1 MKTIFKKI
9 GLSLA
14 AFACVICAGVGVALT
29 APQTTEANAA
39 TVTLED
45 RNYYISGTGVRLIND
60 KNGAGLRFHTNLLAS
75 EYARVEESGTLIIP
89 EFRYDGELTLDDLS
103 KDAKSRP
110 THIVTKGTVN
120 GQAVDYWRDCTVD
133 GEAFKRATVYL
144 HDIPAAGY
152 STRMVVVSYVKI
164 DGQYVYTSVIEGS
177 NYISMSDVA
186 SSLMN
191 TASEEDK
198 ARLETF
204 VVDEVAVTFVLAD
217 GAKTT
222 QTVAYGEKLV
232 APVIDN
238 NADWYNVTWKDQ
250 YGKVWDFEYSKVT
263 YPVTLTAVFTP
274 VEEVKQVASKVLG
287 DCYGADSVERA
298 FVNGST
304 PEVLTTGVPAGF
316 NVLNKFTW
324 YKDSNSIWK
333 INSNPLYR
341 GCYSNAD
348 LSSYEKVRFM
358 LKLETEGDAYV
369 TFSNKGQVIRNEWLT
384 FELTQNTPGVWS
396 LKVFNESGEV
406 VYTAENYSRFE
417 ESVDSLRSLVFP
429 SGWTQAL
436 GHTFATKLMPA
447 TTKDHDVYVYATD
460 VLGYK
465 AKNVSVYPDMNTT
478 EVWGH
483 IWNGYYFTGGGQAEG
498 AWSDEAAPAGFNKVT
513 EYTWTSTTSND
524 FLKVSHFNDGDITA
538 YSDLYFAM
546 KVENGMDIYIQGAPS
561 FYTGGD
567 WLYVHVYQ
575 AEDGTW
581 SKDFM
586 SIDGS
591 YSVIG
596 KQKGLVGTKL
606 PQLMNYKSGINT
618 GSYPRLD
625 SSVGATATAYFTE
638 VRGILKDAP
647 STPEAVAGPMDIP
660 EEATTARTYIWRDDL
675 YTNGSMALMTEGAP
689 AGFTTVLVHTWNS
702 SRTGEYSYCFDESL
716 DISKYTDLYFAMK
729 LENGSHFYVRN
740 SSAGHYTGG
749 NWLYAHYSKNAD
761 GTWTMNVEAVDG
773 YKAYS
778 KQIYTATTLKG
789 LLENNLYA
797 YSSDTSVTRV
807 AYYTEVR
814 AVSEEGIWGERA
826 VWSAVD
832 RVVEGEIAMG
842 IPVGLT
848 STYMKTNFTVNDLA
862 TLDLSDGYY
871 DQVKFGLISDQDI
884 ILKSGYGYI
893 PEGESAP
900 RSTTVLSS
908 KYSNKWYTMNVFTL
922 TNLGN
927 NNWQVDVTGRLWYA
941 SGTVDGVSKGSGTVT
956 GTFTYTASGTTLK
969 EIFSTIFNPLKGTVY
984 CTEVRGTHTHKVSKT
999 VSLGN
1004 GYLQSYC
1011 ACGMTMGEPVA
1022 FAHGIP
1028 AEATTI
1034 LPSIWRDDNYALNG
1048 YTSMAVPAGFT
1059 NVKQYDWLG
1068 NKANAGSPWGAS
1080 DTNMSTYCINA
1091 TDISGYSDVYFAI
1104 RIVGGKD
1111 IYIRGLGDN
1120 ATYAGGDWL
1129 YVHYQQTSA
1138 GVWTLSVA
1146 SVDGYTYVKT
1156 GVTGNDLKTLMSWTA
1171 TNNSLFPRR
1180 NADDVAPMV
1189 YFTDV
1194 RGISAAC
1201 TDHVVASYASNG
1213 DGTHNALCTC
1223 GEVMGTASCYGGTAT
1238 CTLPSICAACNT
1250 AYGAALGHNYV
1261 WELGKQTCTICGDVA
1276 ATATK
1281 ALDYAFNPSA
1291 PHLVSNADLGG
1302 VTAPAGFT
1310 SVTRRDAGSN
1320 WTSSVLH
1327 ANNFAI
1333 TSLSM
1338 YSEVWFAIKIVNA
1351 RFVFVNMASD
1361 YSKDSWVY
1369 FHLIRLADSQWE
1381 IEVSIDGATYAKI
1394 DNQSGA
1400 QISAS
1405 QQPSN
1410 SLAAMLYDGGYGSA
1424 DGNAIL
1430 IYFVRS
1436 APILYSTE
1444 VLGVLSPNISGHAT
1458 KVRQSIWRDSNYA
1471 ISASTS
1477 EPAPVGFTFVKE
1489 YKWNHNTTLSNGI
1502 PWGSGSKDFPTTC
1515 LDEAVFTGYSEVYFA
1530 IKLVGG
1536 TGFFVRN
1543 ATNNRYMGTEWLYY
1557 HYTKANDGT
1566 WSLTVRT
1573 ADGYEA
1579 INVQSGIVGEKLST
1593 IMTWGSYGNGCYP
1606 TKAEGDTTSDVRV
1619 YMTDMWAVA
1628 DGTEHT
1634 ADKTVSN
1641 GDGTH
1646 NVVCSCG
1653 YVLTANVACAG
1664 SEATCSEQAKCATC
1678 NGYYGETL
1686 EHVGSWDGEAYVCE
1700 NCGENVGAVKTVLPK
1715 KSVVLFNNATSIKA
1729 NDVTQAVIDLS
1740 EVTDLPISS
1749 VKSVQFDNLTYD
1761 GATIENKKVSVP
1773 VIPKAFFGDY
1783 EATITLVI
1791 EGKEFEI
1798 NFPILA
1804 VTNLITTNAGMQSMR
1819 FILRG
1824 ADTAADADGSI
1835 GGKGGADTMDGDGYY
1850 MLGGNINLTKGT
1862 YVYGTS
1868 YVPFIG
1874 TFDGDGYSLIGYGW
1888 ANWYGSNHQDIS
1900 SSVYGNYLQGSLF
1913 GVIDGYVKNVA
1924 FTKCKFGIFENIM
1937 HCGSGVFEDCYIEIL
1952 DMNTDANMYTPC
1964 IFARQE
1970 VYGNGTL
1977 RNVVIDYSNFNS
1989 PILDAAINT
1998 AEIDDLT
2005 PNGTNAENVGTRYMA
2020 AAGKCYKGEN
2030 VLVVNF
2036 NKKYISVKSGR
2047 GNIYTELDGSH
2058 NDGAAAGIRAEYTDG
2073 TNNGALYNYANLDAK
2088 LWKMVNG
2095 IPYLIKLNVS
2105 GTASAPSE
2113 VSPEQNKDELD
2124 GYVTNNGTTQYYI
2137 AWENTT
2143 SATKSAKFI
2152 FNTAKTSTGATLGVG
2167 NADVDNLWKKQIVL
2181 GSYANYGDKISGL
2194 NMGELVDESYGVYL
2208 VEKTFF
2214 ILADSQ
2220 AALEIA
2226 AEEFCRRIFGWM
2238 ELAPNQFVY
2247 DMVATVAIPASLNY
2261 TSEIVFEK
2269 RSGAFSSD
2277 YNEKHTMN
2285 FTAGSPY
2292 TNYSAM
2298 HNALDYFANYTGDMT
2313 NMLNINSETDEK
2325 GANNEIH
2332 GEQLCYTARGNKTS
2346 FDAMV
2351 GHVVNEIVNL
2361 AMSNTTMTVVNF
2373 MIEDDPDYCGCS
2385 ECKKFSNPSIP
2396 QLIFLN
2402 ELAYRL
2408 NNHEYL
2414 RTAGRTIKIEFF
2426 AYSSFY
2432 HAPIMTASDVTA
2444 LDSLKT
2450 TLGLKAENKTATFTY
2465 KGLNTAGATYAA
2477 ANDTTTHTILTSDG
2491 LLRLWWTSH
2500 KASHAY
2506 ALSHEANDHMY
2517 LPLLAWTAS
2526 VGAQNVDIFM
2536 YQTSFWDLQL
2546 PLNTWEYQ
2554 LIWYQELNKLGIGSY
2569 MFNLGNSY
2577 NKAEAQTAFHVFKA
2591 YIDSRAMTDLNV
2603 TFEQLKDEFFSTNGY
2618 YGKAGPQMRTFFE
2631 ELVSALER
2639 KKQDGS
2645 ASILADNGDT
2655 TTEYVDAAEFRYY
2668 PLDANGNAIP
2678 SGSNT
2683 AVAKPATPMYW
2694 RIQAFFNG
2702 VYGLSEGALLFQQT
2716 GASHNT
2722 VTGVGKN
2729 TSVTIA
2735 LQKSAHAYNLYVVDG
2750 KTQLETLK
2758 AWQQYCVTALNT
2770 AGLTETQKKHIKME
2784 AVFPE
2789 YALLL
2794 LHTDYSVTFTRE
2806 NSDAD
2811 TWTRQNSVGCTLQSG
2826 AANVTSVSGNT
2837 LTYQSLYD
2845 LMKSLGIERPS
2856 EQYGYNGKSLSGNDA
2871 RIGAGWMQLTFT
2883 DSNAGVLGLY
2893 GKDVT
2898 MGITLSNVLSHS
2910 AFVNWGVTL

>member
-1 MKTIFKKI
+1 MK
-9 GLSLA
+9 
-14 AFACVICAGVGVALT
+14 
-29 APQTTEANAA
+29 
-39 TVTLED
+39 
-45 RNYYISGTGVRLIND
+45 
-60 KNGAGLRFHTNLLAS
+60 
-75 EYARVEESGTLIIP
+75 
-89 EFRYDGELTLDDLS
+89 
-103 KDAKSRP
+103 
-110 THIVTKGTVN
+110 
-120 GQAVDYWRDCTVD
+120 
-133 GEAFKRATVYL
+133 
-144 HDIPAAGY
+144 
-152 STRMVVVSYVKI
+152 
-164 DGQYVYTSVIEGS
+164 
-177 NYISMSDVA
+177 
-186 SSLMN
+186 
-191 TASEEDK
+191 
-198 ARLETF
+198 
-204 VVDEVAVTFVLAD
+204 
-217 GAKTT
+217 
-222 QTVAYGEKLV
+222 
-232 APVIDN
+232 
-238 NADWYNVTWKDQ
+238 
-250 YGKVWDFEYSKVT
+250 
-263 YPVTLTAVFTP
+263 
-274 VEEVKQVASKVLG
+274 
-287 DCYGADSVERA
+287 
-298 FVNGST
+298 
-304 PEVLTTGVPAGF
+304 TGVPAGF

-324 YKDSNSIWK
+324 FKDSNSIWK
-333 INSNPLYR
+333 INHNPLYR
-341 GCYSNAD
+341 ACYDDTD
-348 LSSYEKVRFM
+348 LSGYEKVRFM
-358 LKLETEGDAYV
+358 LKLETTGDAYV

-396 LKVFNESGEV
+396 LKVFNEGGEV
-406 VYTAENYSRFE
+406 VHQVDNYSRFE
-417 ESVDSLRSLVFP
+417 GSNDSIRALVFP
-429 SGWTQAL
+429 TAWTNAL

-447 TTKDHDVYVYATD
+447 TTKDHDIFVYTTEI
-460 VLGYK
+460 LGYRS
-465 AKNVSVYPDMNTT
+465 KNVSVYPTVNTT
-478 EVWGH
+478 QVWGH
-483 IWNGYYFTGGGQAEG
+483 IWNGWYFEGGGVPEG
-498 AWSDEAAPAGFNKVT
+498 AWSDEAAPVGFTKVT
-513 EYTWTSTTSND
+513 EYSWTSTSSND
-524 FLKVSHFNDGDITA
+524 FTKVTHFNDSDITA

-606 PQLMNYKSGINT
+606 PQLMPWVSGINT

-625 SSVGATATAYFTE
+625 MTAGLTATAYFTE

-675 YTNGSMALMTEGAP
+675 YTNGSMALKSEGAP

-702 SRTGEYSYCFDESL
+702 SRTGEYSHCFDESL
-716 DISKYTDLYFAMK
+716 DISKYTDLYMAMK

-778 KQIYTATTLKG
+778 KQTYTATTLKG

-832 RVVEGEIAMG
+832 RVVNGGDLA
-842 IPVGLT
+842 VGMPIGFT
-848 STYMKTNFTVNDLA
+848 SVYKKANFTVNDLA

-884 ILKSGYGYI
+884 RLKSGYDYI

-900 RSTTVLSS
+900 RSATVLSS
-908 KYSNKWYTMNVFTL
+908 KYSNNWYTMNVFTL

-927 NNWQVDVTGRLWYA
+927 NNWQVDVTGRIWYA

-1011 ACGMTMGEPVA
+1011 ACGLTMGEPVA

-1028 AEATTI
+1028 AKAEMI

-1068 NKANAGSPWGAS
+1068 NKANGGSPWGAG
-1080 DTNMSTYCINA
+1080 DTNMSTYCINQ

-1194 RGISAAC
+1194 RGISVAC
-1201 TDHVVASYASNG
+1201 EAHEVERYVSNG
-1213 DGTHNALCTC
+1213 NGTHNALCHC
-1223 GEVMGTASCYGGTAT
+1223 GEILEENVACAGGEATCQQNAVCSVCGTAYGEALEHNYEWVVGQQT
-1238 CTLPSICAACNT
+1238 CTL
-1250 AYGAALGHNYV
+1250 
-1261 WELGKQTCTICGDVA
+1261 CGDVA
-1276 ATATK
+1276 ATAVK
-1281 ALDYAFNPSA
+1281 AFDYAFNPSA

-1320 WTSSVLH
+1320 WTGSALH

-1338 YSEVWFAIKIVNA
+1338 YSEVWFAIKIANA
-1351 RFVFVNMASD
+1351 RLVFVNMADD
-1361 YSKDSWVY
+1361 YAKDSWVY
-1369 FHLIRLADSQWE
+1369 FHLTRLADSEWK
-1381 IEVSIDGATYAKI
+1381 IEVSIDGKVYATI
-1394 DNQSGA
+1394 ENQSGA
-1400 QISAS
+1400 QLNAS

-1410 SLAAMLYDGGYGSA
+1410 SLATMLYDGGYGSA

-1444 VLGVLSPNISGHAT
+1444 VLGVLSPNINGHAT
-1458 KVRQSIWRDSNYA
+1458 KVRESIWRANNYA
-1471 ISASTS
+1471 LSGSTDMAV
-1477 EPAPVGFTFVKE
+1477 PAGFTNVKE
-1489 YKWNHNTTLSNGI
+1489 YKWNLNTTISNGV
-1502 PWGSGSKDFPTTC
+1502 PWGSSAKDMQLTC
-1515 LDEAVFTGYSEVYFA
+1515 LDEALVAGYSEIYFA
-1530 IKLVGG
+1530 MKMVGG
-1536 TGFFVRN
+1536 TGFYVN
-1543 ATNNRYMGTEWLYY
+1543 GGSKYEGTNWLYY
-1557 HYTKANDGT
+1557 HYTKQADGT
-1566 WSLTVRT
+1566 WSLSLHSP
-1573 ADGYEA
+1573 DGYEA
-1579 INVQSGIVGEKLST
+1579 INVQKGLSGTSLKDLMNWNGTLKS
-1593 IMTWGSYGNGCYP
+1593 GCYP
-1606 TKAEGDTTSDVRV
+1606 TKLDGDTTSDVRV

-1628 DGTEHT
+1628 EGAEHT
-1634 ADKTVSN
+1634 AAKTVSN

-1646 NVVCSCG
+1646 SVLCSCG

-1664 SEATCSEQAKCATC
+1664 GEATCEAQAVCSTC
-1678 NGYYGETL
+1678 KASYGEKL
-1686 EHVGSWDGEAYVCE
+1686 EHVGEWDGEAYVCE
-1700 NCGENVGAVKTVLPK
+1700 NCGESVGAVKTVLQK
-1715 KSVVLFNNATSIKA
+1715 KNVALFTNATSIKA
-1729 NDVTQAVIDLS
+1729 NDVTTAVIDLS
-1740 EVTDLPISS
+1740 EATALPISE
-1749 VKSVQFDNLTYD
+1749 VKSVQFDSLTYNN
-1761 GATIENKKVSVP
+1761 ATVANNKISVP

-1783 EATITLVI
+1783 EATVTVVI

-1798 NFPILA
+1798 SFPVLA
-1804 VTNLITTNAGMQSMR
+1804 VTNLITTKEAMQSLR

-1824 ADTAADADGSI
+1824 ADTEADENGSI
-1835 GGKGGADTMDGDGYY
+1835 GGKGGVDTMQGDGYY
-1850 MLGGNINLTKGT
+1850 MLGNSITLTNST

-1868 YVPFIG
+1868 YVPFVG
-1874 TFDGDGYSLIGYGW
+1874 TFDGNGYSLVGYGW
-1888 ANWYGSNHQDIS
+1888 ADWYNSSKQDNS
-1900 SSVYGNYLQGSLF
+1900 KTFYAGYLEGSLF
-1913 GVIDGYVKNVA
+1913 GVIDGLVKNVA
-1924 FTKCKFGIFENIM
+1924 FTQCKFGIYENIM
-1937 HCGSGVFEDCYIEIL
+1937 HCGSGVFEDCYIEVI
-1952 DMNTDANMYTPC
+1952 DMNSNANMYTPC
-1964 IFARQE
+1964 IFSRQE

-1977 RNVVIDYSNFNS
+1977 RNCVIDYSNFNS

-2005 PNGTNAENVGTRYMA
+2005 PTSTNAENVGTRYMS

-2047 GNIYTELDGSH
+2047 GNIYTELDGSCS
-2058 NDGAAAGIRAEYTDG
+2058 DGAEAGIRAEYTDG
-2073 TNNGALYNYANLDAK
+2073 TNNGAWYSYANLDSK

-2095 IPYLIKLNVS
+2095 IPYLIKMNVS
-2105 GTASAPSE
+2105 GTVTKPSE
-2113 VSPEQNKDELD
+2113 TTPEQNKNELD
-2124 GYVTNNGTTQYYI
+2124 SYVTNNGTTQYYL

-2143 SATKSAKFI
+2143 GALKSAKFI
-2152 FNTAKTSTGATLGVG
+2152 YNTMKTSTGATLGAG
-2167 NADVDNLWKKQIVL
+2167 TADVDNLWKKQIVL

-2194 NMGELVDESYGVYL
+2194 DMSTLVDDSYGVYL

-2214 ILADSQ
+2214 ILAESDE
-2220 AALEIA
+2220 AMVIA
-2226 AEEFCRRIFGWM
+2226 AEEFCRRIFGWA
-2238 ELAPNQFVY
+2238 EIAPDQFIY
-2247 DMVATVAIPASLNY
+2247 DMEATVAIPAKLNY
-2261 TSEIVFEK
+2261 TSEIVFDV
-2269 RSGAFSSD
+2269 RAAAFTKD
-2277 YNEKHTMN
+2277 YNEKLTMN
-2285 FTAGSPY
+2285 FVSASPY
-2292 TNYSAM
+2292 TQYSTM

-2313 NMLNINSETDEK
+2313 NMLNVNSETDEK

-2351 GHVVNEIVNL
+2351 GQVVNEIVNL
-2361 AMSNTTMTVVNF
+2361 AMEKPSMTVVNF
-2373 MIEDDPDYCGCS
+2373 MIEDDPDYCGCG

-2408 NNHEYL
+2408 NSHEYM
-2414 RTAGRTIKIEFF
+2414 RTAGRTIAIEFF

-2432 HAPIMTASDVTA
+2432 HAPIMTANDITA
-2444 LDSLKT
+2444 LNSLKS
-2450 TLGLKAENKTATFTY
+2450 TLGLKATNALGTFTY
-2465 KGLNTAGATYAA
+2465 KDMNTAGATYAA
-2477 ANDTTTHTILTSDG
+2477 ANDNTTTHTILKSDG
-2491 LLRLWWTSH
+2491 LLRLYWTSH
-2500 KASHAY
+2500 KASHSY
-2506 ALSHEANDHMY
+2506 ALTHKANDHMY
-2517 LPLLAWTAS
+2517 LPLLAWTAC
-2526 VGAQNVDIFM
+2526 VGAQNIDVFM

-2554 LIWYQELNKLGIGSY
+2554 LIWYQELNKLGIGSH
-2569 MFNLGNSY
+2569 MFNLGNTY
-2577 NKAEAQTAFHVFKA
+2577 NKAEAQTAFHAFKA

-2603 TFEQLKDEFFSTNGY
+2603 TFEQLKDEFFADNGY
-2618 YGKAGPQMRTFFE
+2618 YGKAGPQMRVFFE
-2631 ELVSALER
+2631 ELVVAMES
-2639 KKQDGS
+2639 KKQDGDN
-2645 ASILADNGDT
+2645 SILSDNGDTT
-2655 TTEYVDAAEFRYY
+2655 TTEYVDASEFRYY
-2668 PLDANGNAIP
+2668 GLDANGDP
-2678 SGSNT
+2678 VKSGST
-2683 AVAKPATPMYW
+2683 TTVVKPATPYYW

-2702 VYGLSEGALLFQQT
+2702 VYGLSEGSLLFKQKD
-2716 GASHNT
+2716 GSHNT

-2729 TSVTIA
+2729 TTKTIELEKA
-2735 LQKSAHAYNLYVVDG
+2735 AHAYELYRYGG
-2750 KTQLETLK
+2750 KSQLETLK
-2758 AWQQYCVTALNT
+2758 AWQQYCVTALT
-2770 AGLTETQKKHIKME
+2770 TEGLTETQKKHIKAE

-2789 YALLL
+2789 YAMLLL
-2794 LHTDYSVTFTRE
+2794 YTDYSVTFTRT
-2806 NSDAD
+2806 SDKAD
-2811 TWTRQNSVGCTLQSG
+2811 TWTKKDGVTCTLQE
-2826 AANVTSVSGNT
+2826 AAKNVTSVSGNT
-2837 LTYQSLYD
+2837 LTYQSLYN
-2845 LMKSLGIERPS
+2845 LMKNELGIETPS
-2856 EQYGYNGKSLSGNDA
+2856 EQYGYNGVSKSGQTQT
-2871 RIGAGWMQLTFT
+2871 IGAGWMNMTFT
-2883 DSNAGVLGLY
+2883 DTDAYLGFIS
-2893 GKDVT
+2893 KDVT
-2898 MGITLSNVLSHS
+2898 VGITLSNVLSHS
-2910 AFVNWGVTL
+2910 AFKNWGVTL